1 MDGGRLLWFGTT
13 FALSAMLAAYLT
25 PTIRRGALA
34 FGVLDTPNGG
44 LKRQTEAVPYLGGI
58 AVYLAY
64 LLTLSVVFEFGP
76 QLLGLLLGGTLMT
89 MLGLFDDLRVL
100 SPALKLVGQL
110 LGAWVLLRC
119 GIYIKI
125 IWLPDGLAYLLSVLW
140 IVGVTNAVNI
150 IDVSDGLAA
159 SVGAV
164 AAAALFGVALVNG
177 NDLIATATL
186 ALCGSL
192 LGFLPTNWAPARIS
206 LGDAGS
212 LFIGFMLA
220 SLSMIG
226 AYSDHNVWGVLAPL
240 GILLVPLCD
249 ITLVSIVRL
258 RKGMSP
264 LRGSPDHFAL
274 RLKARGWT
282 TPRVAHFGWGL
293 GALGA
298 AAAWC
303 LTEASP
309 ATAPYL
315 ALAGLLVSLALLI
328 WFGTLPPPAP
338 KR

>member
-1 MDGGRLLWFGTT
+1 MNGRLLWFGTT
-13 FALSAMLAAYLT
+13 FALSAALAAYLT
-25 PTIRRGALA
+25 PTIRRGALT
-34 FGVLDTPNGG
+34 FGVMDQPDGG

-119 GIYIKI
+119 GIYIKLM
-125 IWLPDGLAYLLSVLW
+125 WLPEWVTLGLSVLW

-150 IDVSDGLAA
+150 IDVSDGLTG

-164 AAAALFGVALVNG
+164 AAFALFLVALANG

-192 LGFLPTNWAPARIS
+192 LGFLPTNWAPARIY

-212 LFIGFMLA
+212 LFVGFMLA

-226 AYSDHNVWGVLAPL
+226 AYSDHNLYAVAAPL

-249 ITLVSIVRL
+249 ITLVSVVRL

-274 RLKARGWT
+274 RLKARGWST
-282 TPRVAHFGWGL
+282 ARVAHFAWIL
-293 GALGA
+293 GACGA

-303 LTEASP
+303 LIEAP
-309 ATAPYL
+309 PTLAPW
-315 ALAGLLVSLALLI
+315 LLLGGGVAALLLLA

-338 KR
+338 RR